1 MKMTEVN
8 KKYIEELISYAKEFG
23 AEDAVYFDIKD
34 IVFDSRTLLK
44 CMFGCN
50 DWGKGLT
57 CPSANPQVT
66 MAQYEEMFKRY
77 SYGIII
83 HANNKK
89 TNHDISYLIESKAFT
104 DGYYLAFSLSDCAV
118 CKTCAGF
125 EGRDCVNKKKAR
137 PAFHSV
143 GIDVF
148 ATVKKFGLP
157 LYTLKEG
164 DARSQNWYAAVF
176 IE

>member
-1 MKMTEVN
+1 MIEVN
-8 KKYIEELISYAKEFG
+8 NRYIEELISYAGQLG
-23 AEDAVYFDIKD
+23 AVDAVAFQIDD

-44 CMFGCN
+44 CMYGCG
-50 DWGKGLT
+50 DWGKGHT
-57 CPSANPQVT
+57 CPSANPQVS

-83 HANNKK
+83 HANDKK
-89 TNHDISYLIESKAFT
+89 TNHDISYIIESKAFT
-104 DGYYLAFSLSDCAV
+104 DGYYLAFSLSDCAL

-125 EGRDCVNKKKAR
+125 EGKDCINKKKAR

-157 LYTLKEG
+157 LYTLREG
-164 DARSQNWYAAVF
+164 DERSQNWYAAVF